1 MGDSKGG
8 RRPLT
13 YDDRLAIERG
23 LNRGDR
29 IAWIARTI
37 GRAPKV
43 VAEEV
48 KRNWTDDPQGMLV
61 VRTRNICSKAGLC
74 EVRGLR
80 KGMCRARCS
89 RCKDFLCNSLCP
101 DFEAKPC
108 EKLARS
114 PFCCNACPSRV
125 GGGCR
130 HPYRYYQAK
139 WAQDAADARRSESR
153 QGIDCDP
160 EAFESAIALISD
172 GLAKGQSPQHI
183 FAANPGAIPFG
194 VRSLYNYLGGAK
206 AGDLSKLDLPK
217 AVRYKPRSKSK
228 SAKSSNIPREVLEGR
243 RWTDFC
249 ALDQADRDN
258 AVEMDTVVGRQGRDS
273 QCILTLFVR
282 RIGFQ
287 FYILLPDKSA
297 TSVVEALDTLQE
309 LCGPRF
315 SQAFGLILCDRGSE
329 FSDAERIEHGR
340 NGVKRL
346 SLFYCDPLQ
355 SQQKGRCER
364 CHEELRRILPKGK
377 TNFDA
382 LTCRDMAACMSHVNS
397 YLRGK
402 MDWMA
407 PVEMARL
414 VLPQGLLDAYGVEE
428 IEPKEVNLTPH
439 LVPHAITLI

>member
-1 MGDSKGG
+1 MEDPEGR

-43 VAEEV
+43 VACEV
-48 KRNWTDDPQGMLV
+48 RRNWTDDPQGMLV
-61 VRTRNICSKAGLC
+61 VRARNICEKAGRC
-74 EVRGLR
+74 EVRGLCR
-80 KGMCRARCS
+80 TCCRARCS

-101 DFEAKPC
+101 DFEARPC
-108 EKLARS
+108 ERLARS
-114 PFCCNACPSRV
+114 PYCCNSCPGRL

-130 HPYRYYQAK
+130 HPYRFYQAK
-139 WAQDAADARRSESR
+139 WAQDLADARRSESR
-153 QGIDCDP
+153 RGIDCDP
-160 EAFESAIALISD
+160 EAFEAAIALISE
-172 GLAKGQSPQHI
+172 GLARGQSPQHI
-183 FAANPGAIPFG
+183 IAANPGAIPFG
-194 VRSLYNYLGGAK
+194 MRSLYNYLRGAK
-206 AGDLSKLDLPK
+206 AGDLTKLDLPR

-228 SAKSSNIPREVLEGR
+228 AGKASNIPREVLEGR
-243 RWTDFC
+243 RWADFR
-249 ALDQADRDN
+249 ALEQADRDN
-258 AVEMDTVVGRQGRDS
+258 AVEVDTVVGRLGRDS

-287 FYILLPDKSA
+287 FYVLLPDKTA
-297 TSVVEALDTLQE
+297 RSVVEALDTLQA

-315 SQAFGLILCDRGSE
+315 SQVFGLLLCDRGSE
-329 FSDAERIEHGR
+329 FSDAERMEHGR

-346 SLFYCDPLQ
+346 SLYYCDPLQ

-364 CHEELRRILPKGK
+364 CHEELRRILPKGR
-377 TNFDA
+377 TDFDA
-382 LTCRDMAACMSHVNS
+382 LTGRDMAACMSHVNS

-407 PVEMARL
+407 PVDLAAR
-414 VLPQGLLDAYGVEE
+414 VLPDGLLDAYGVER
-428 IEPKEVNLTPH
+428 IDPREVNLTPG
-439 LVPHAITLI
+439 LVPHAAVPF

>member
-74 EVRGLR
+74 EVRGLC

-160 EAFESAIALISD
+160 EAFESAITLISD

-249 ALDQADRDN
+249 ALDQ
-258 AVEMDTVVGRQGRDS
+258 M
-273 QCILTLFVR
+273 I
-282 RIGFQ
+282 Q
-287 FYILLPDKSA
+287 F
-297 TSVVEALDTLQE
+297 SV
-309 LCGPRF
+309 
-315 SQAFGLILCDRGSE
+315 
-329 FSDAERIEHGR
+329 
-340 NGVKRL
+340 
-346 SLFYCDPLQ
+346 LQ
-355 SQQKGRCER
+355 S
-364 CHEELRRILPKGK
+364 P
-377 TNFDA
+377 
-382 LTCRDMAACMSHVNS
+382 S
-397 YLRGK
+397 
-402 MDWMA
+402 
-407 PVEMARL
+407 
-414 VLPQGLLDAYGVEE
+414 
-428 IEPKEVNLTPH
+428 
-439 LVPHAITLI
+439 

>member
-74 EVRGLR
+74 EVRGLC

-160 EAFESAIALISD
+160 EAFESAITLISD

-228 SAKSSNIPREVLEGR
+228 SAKSCQHSARGARGEAVDGFLRPRPGRPRQRRRDGHGGREAGQGLAVHLDAVRQAHRVPVLHPPTGQVGDQRGR
-243 RWTDFC
+243 GARHPPG
-249 ALDQADRDN
+249 ALRAP
-258 AVEMDTVVGRQGRDS
+258 V
-273 QCILTLFVR
+273 
-282 RIGFQ
+282 
-287 FYILLPDKSA
+287 LP
-297 TSVVEALDTLQE
+297 
-309 LCGPRF
+309 
-315 SQAFGLILCDRGSE
+315 GLRP
-329 FSDAERIEHGR
+329 
-340 NGVKRL
+340 
-346 SLFYCDPLQ
+346 DPLRPRKRVQ
-355 SQQKGRCER
+355 RCGAHRARQERREAAEPLLLRSAPEPAKGT
-364 CHEELRRILPKGK
+364 LRALP
-377 TNFDA
+377 
-382 LTCRDMAACMSHVNS
+382 
-397 YLRGK
+397 RG
-402 MDWMA
+402 A
-407 PVEMARL
+407 
-414 VLPQGLLDAYGVEE
+414 
-428 IEPKEVNLTPH
+428 
-439 LVPHAITLI
+439 

>member
-74 EVRGLR
+74 EVRGLC

-160 EAFESAIALISD
+160 EAFESAITLISD

-258 AVEMDTVVGRQGRDS
+258 AVEMDTVVGRQGKDE
-273 QCILTLFVR
+273 QCVLTMFVR

-287 FYILLPDKSA
+287 FYILLPDK
-297 TSVVEALDTLQE
+297 TTESVIHAIDTFQDIY
-309 LCGPRF
+309 GTRF
-315 SQAFGLILCDRGSE
+315 GKVFSLVVCDRGSE
-329 FSDAERIEHGR
+329 FADAERIEHGK
-340 NGVKRL
+340 NGKRRL
-346 SLFYCDPLQ
+346 RLYYTDPQ
-355 SQQKGRCER
+355 RSQQKPRAER
-364 CHEELRRILPKGK
+364 RHAELRRILPKGK
-377 TNFDA
+377 IDFDR
-382 LTCRDMAACMSHVNS
+382 LTGRDMAACMSHVNS
-397 YLRGK
+397 YMVGSMGWASPMNLA
-402 MDWMA
+402 MA
-407 PVEMARL
+407 LFPK
-414 VLPQGLLDAYGVEE
+414 GLLCAYGVER
-428 IEPKEVNLTPH
+428 IDPKEVDLTPS
-439 LVPHAITLI
+439 LVPHAIVKM

>member
-74 EVRGLR
+74 EVRGLC

-114 PFCCNACPSRV
+114 PFCCTACPSRV

-160 EAFESAIALISD
+160 EAFESAITLISD

-258 AVEMDTVVGRQGRDS
+258 AVEMDTVVGRQGKDE
-273 QCILTLFVR
+273 QCVLTMFVR

-287 FYILLPDKSA
+287 FYILLPDK
-297 TSVVEALDTLQE
+297 TTESVIHAIDTFQDIY
-309 LCGPRF
+309 GTRF
-315 SQAFGLILCDRGSE
+315 GKVFSLVVCDRGSE
-329 FSDAERIEHGR
+329 FADAERIEHGK
-340 NGVKRL
+340 NGKRRL
-346 SLFYCDPLQ
+346 RLYYTDPQ
-355 SQQKGRCER
+355 RSQQKPRAER
-364 CHEELRRILPKGK
+364 RHAELRRILPKGK
-377 TNFDA
+377 IDFDR
-382 LTCRDMAACMSHVNS
+382 LTGRDMAACMSHVNS
-397 YLRGK
+397 YMVGSMGWASPMNLA
-402 MDWMA
+402 MA
-407 PVEMARL
+407 LFPK
-414 VLPQGLLDAYGVEE
+414 GLLCAYGVER
-428 IEPKEVNLTPH
+428 IDPKEVDLTPS
-439 LVPHAITLI
+439 LVPHAIVKM

>member
-1 MGDSKGG
+1 MT
-8 RRPLT
+8 T
-13 YDDRLAIERG
+13 Y
-23 LNRGDR
+23 
-29 IAWIARTI
+29 
-37 GRAPKV
+37 
-43 VAEEV
+43 
-48 KRNWTDDPQGMLV
+48 
-61 VRTRNICSKAGLC
+61 
-74 EVRGLR
+74 
-80 KGMCRARCS
+80 
-89 RCKDFLCNSLCP
+89 
-101 DFEAKPC
+101 
-108 EKLARS
+108 S

-125 GGGCR
+125 GGGCSY
-130 HPYRYYQAK
+130 PYRCYQAK

-153 QGIDCDP
+153 RGIDCDP
-160 EAFESAIALISD
+160 EAFEGAIALISD
-172 GLAKGQSPQHI
+172 GLAKGQSPQRI
-183 FAANPGAIPFG
+183 FAANPSAIPFG

-297 TSVVEALDTLQE
+297 RSVVEAVDTLQE

-315 SQAFGLILCDRGSE
+315 SQAFGLVLCDRGSE

-340 NGVKRL
+340 NGTKRL

-364 CHEELRRILPKGK
+364 CHEELRRVLPKGK
-377 TNFDA
+377 TDFDA

-414 VLPQGLLDAYGVEE
+414 VLPPGLLDAYGVREGRPE
-428 IEPKEVNLTPH
+428 GGEPRAASRAAHDNPGLANPRTSPREHTAVFLPTVLQSPRTGLTWCCLERSPPSHNGLRGRRIERVEVKDVAARPRN
-439 LVPHAITLI
+439 